1 VLTRAGPAPAFAP
14 ARRGAGVLAGA
25 LAFLALA
32 AAALLVDLGR
42 IHALEHGDSLVPV
55 LVSLQRWTPMYW
67 SQERYGM
74 LVPLLALPFRDPL
87 ANLLVQRG
95 LLVLS
100 GLGAVL
106 LLARYS
112 LGGWASRSDAAR
124 GGWLVT
130 GLLGAAA
137 IFLLPAEPWLFEYL
151 GDQPYGLSAALG
163 LLGLLAV
170 ASPGRDGRRGAG
182 RIVLGLVLV
191 LAAHWV
197 NAAAGLFLG
206 PLAVARAAADRLV
219 GRPGARGRLR
229 VELLLLAAGLGLGQ
243 AIIWLWPV
251 WSGQP
256 LRLDTGVFA
265 PSAWPAL
272 VRRLLASVR
281 LGAGPLWVAVLASAA
296 ALGLLLPWRRA
307 EDEAAVSPRLAAL
320 LRAALLV
327 LAAVASAVPIAALRW
342 VSANAFHP
350 RYVALQL
357 LVVHLSLL
365 SLLAEPLWRSA
376 RGRLPAMAAALALVP
391 LAAVAAF
398 GPPSLAGVRA
408 DLDARTGRWTE
419 DVLAARCDL
428 VTGDYWSVWPAVWHA
443 GWVAAQR
450 GAPAPYGLCYRTTP
464 TQRFWAAR
472 PPGELRICAV
482 KGEDA
487 EVERWLR
494 AFRLWPVRTLEERA
508 TVRIVQPVA
517 AP

>member
-1 VLTRAGPAPAFAP
+1 VPR
-14 ARRGAGVLAGA
+14 RRGAGVVAGA
-25 LAFLALA
+25 LAVATLA

-74 LVPLLALPFRDPL
+74 LVPLLALPVRDPL
-87 ANLLVQRG
+87 LNLLLQRG

-100 GLGAVL
+100 GLAAVL
-106 LLARYS
+106 LLARYVFGA
-112 LGGWASRSDAAR
+112 GGGRA
-124 GGWLVT
+124 WLLT
-130 GLLGAAA
+130 GLFGAAA
-137 IFLLPAEPWLFEYL
+137 IFLLPREPWLFEYL

-170 ASPGRDGRRGAG
+170 AAPGRRGRRGPG
-182 RIVLGLVLV
+182 RVLLGLLLV

-229 VELLLLAAGLGLGQ
+229 LELLLLAAGLALGQ
-243 AIIWLWPV
+243 AIIWLWPR

-256 LRLDTGVFA
+256 LRLETGVFP

-272 VRRLLASVR
+272 FQRLLASAR
-281 LGAGPLWVAVLASAA
+281 EGAGPLWVAALAAA
-296 ALGLLLPWRRA
+296 GALGLALPWRRA
-307 EDEAAVSPRLAAL
+307 DDEAAVSPRLAAL

-327 LAAVASAVPIAALRW
+327 LGALASAVPVAALRW

-365 SLLAEPLWRSA
+365 SLLAEPLWRSGRA
-376 RGRLPAMAAALALVP
+376 RLPALAAALVLVP
-391 LAAVAAF
+391 VAAVAAF
-398 GPPSLAGVRA
+398 GLPSLAQVRA
-408 DLDARTGRWTE
+408 DLDGRAGRWTE

-450 GAPAPYGLCYRTTP
+450 GVPAPYGLCYRTTP

-494 AFRLWPVRTLEERA
+494 AFRLWPVRTLEERL
-508 TVRIVQPVA
+508 TVRVVQPVGLA
-517 AP
+517 Q